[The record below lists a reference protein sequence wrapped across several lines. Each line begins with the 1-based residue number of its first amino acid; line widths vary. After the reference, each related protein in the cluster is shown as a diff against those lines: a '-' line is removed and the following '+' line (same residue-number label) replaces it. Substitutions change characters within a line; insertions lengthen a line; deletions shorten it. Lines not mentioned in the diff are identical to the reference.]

1 MIPKPITPT
10 GGFRFLMRRRYY
22 GGMRIGALL
31 LVIVLGFP
39 PMGAQAQTW
48 PAKPIRMLVP
58 FPPGGGV
65 DYAARIVGKHLS
77 DRLGQ
82 PVLIDNRA
90 GANGIIALEAL
101 KNAPADGY
109 TLGTVSN
116 GPLVINP
123 SMYLKLP
130 YDPVRDFVAIGR
142 LVNFPLLLVAHPSLP
157 AKSVAELIALA
168 KAKPGALTYSSPG
181 VGNGSHLAGELF
193 ASMANINVVH
203 VPYKGTA
210 PAATALLAGDVSLA
224 FSSIPTVLP
233 HVRAGKLRA
242 LAVGDAERLPSL
254 PEYPTIA
261 ESGLPGYEA
270 FSWAGVIAP
279 AGTPQEVIK
288 RVNAELG
295 QILRR
300 KPIVEQ
306 LAAEGTIPV
315 PDTPEEFNAYIKN
328 ELIKW
333 AAIVKLANIKPE

>member
-1 MIPKPITPT
+1 
-10 GGFRFLMRRRYY
+10 MRN
-22 GGMRIGALL
+22 ALL
-31 LVIVLGFP
+31 LPLLLSALVSESAL
-39 PMGAQAQTW
+39 AQAW
-48 PAKPIRMLVP
+48 PAKAVRMLVP

-77 DRLGQ
+77 ERLGQ
-82 PVLIDNRA
+82 PVLIENRA

-101 KNAPADGY
+101 KGAPADGY

-130 YDPVRDFVAIGR
+130 YDAVRDFAAIGR
-142 LVNFPLLLVAHPSLP
+142 LVNFPLLLVAHPSVP
-157 AKSVAELIALA
+157 AKSVPELIALA

-181 VGNGSHLAGELF
+181 VGNGSHLAAELF
-193 ASMANINVVH
+193 ASMASITLVH
-203 VPYKGTA
+203 IPYKGTA
-210 PAATALLAGDVSLA
+210 PAATALLAGEVSLA

-242 LAVGDAERLPSL
+242 IAVGDAARVPSL

-261 ESGLPGYEA
+261 ESGVPGYEA
-270 FSWAGVIAP
+270 FSWAGIIAP
-279 AGTPQEVIK
+279 AGTPQEVVK

-295 QILRR
+295 EIL
-300 KPIVEQ
+300 KQKALVEQ

-315 PDTPEEFNAYIKN
+315 PDTPEEFSAYIKS
-328 ELIKW
+328 ELVKW
-333 AAIVKLANIKPE
+333 AAIVRLANIKPE

>member
-10 GGFRFLMRRRYY
+10 SGFRFFMRRRYY
-22 GGMRIGALL
+22 AGMRNALL
-31 LVIVLGFP
+31 LTLLLSALVSESAL
-39 PMGAQAQTW
+39 AQAW

-65 DYAARIVGKHLS
+65 DYAARIVGKHLA

-82 PVLIDNRA
+82 PVLIENRA

-101 KNAPADGY
+101 KSAPADGY

-130 YDPVRDFVAIGR
+130 YDPVRDFAAIGR
-142 LVNFPLLLVAHPSLP
+142 LVNFPLLLVAHPSVP
-157 AKSVAELIALA
+157 AKSVPELIALA

-193 ASMANINVVH
+193 ASMANINLVH

-242 LAVGDAERLPSL
+242 LAVGDAVRVPSL

-261 ESGLPGYEA
+261 ESGLAGYEA

-279 AGTPQEVIK
+279 AGTPQELVK

-295 QILRR
+295 QIL
-300 KPIVEQ
+300 KQKAIVEQ

-315 PDTPEEFNAYIKN
+315 PDTPEEFSAYIRS
-328 ELIKW
+328 ELVKW
-333 AAIVKLANIKPE
+333 AAIVRMANIKPE

>member
-1 MIPKPITPT
+1 MT
-10 GGFRFLMRRRYY
+10 
-22 GGMRIGALL
+22 IGALRFPL
-31 LVIVLGFP
+31 TFIFIVSVFAPVAAL
-39 PMGAQAQTW
+39 AQTW

-65 DYAARIVGKHLS
+65 DYAARIAGKHLS

-82 PVLIDNRA
+82 PVLIENRA

-101 KNAPADGY
+101 KGAPADGY
-109 TLGTVSN
+109 TLGAVSN

-130 YDPVRDFVAIGR
+130 YDPVRDFAAIGR
-142 LVNFPLLLVAHPSLP
+142 LVNFPLLLVAHPSVR
-157 AKSVAELIALA
+157 AKSVPELIALA
-168 KAKPGALTYSSPG
+168 RAKPGALTYSSPG

-193 ASMANINVVH
+193 ASMANLNLVH

-242 LAVGDAERLPSL
+242 LAVGDAARVPSL

-261 ESGLPGYEA
+261 ESGLAGYEA

-279 AGTPQEVIK
+279 AGTPQEVVK

-295 QILRR
+295 QILRQ
-300 KPIVEQ
+300 KTIVEQ

-315 PDTPEEFNAYIKN
+315 PDTPEEFSAYIKS
-328 ELIKW
+328 ELVKW

>member
-1 MIPKPITPT
+1 M
-10 GGFRFLMRRRYY
+10 RNALFLT
-22 GGMRIGALL
+22 LL
-31 LVIVLGFP
+31 LSALVSESAL
-39 PMGAQAQTW
+39 AQAW
-48 PAKPIRMLVP
+48 PAKPVRMLVP

-77 DRLGQ
+77 ERLGQ
-82 PVLIDNRA
+82 PVLVENRA

-101 KNAPADGY
+101 KGAPADGY

-130 YDPVRDFVAIGR
+130 YDPVRDFAPIGR

-157 AKSVAELIALA
+157 ARSVSELIALA
-168 KAKPGALTYSSPG
+168 KTKPGALTYSSPG

-193 ASMANINVVH
+193 ASMANITLMH
-203 VPYKGTA
+203 IPYKGTA

-242 LAVGDAERLPSL
+242 LAVGDAARVASL

-261 ESGLPGYEA
+261 ESGVPGYEA

-279 AGTPQEVIK
+279 AGTPQEVVK

-295 QILRR
+295 QILRQ
-300 KPIVEQ
+300 KAIVEQ
-306 LAAEGTIPV
+306 LAAEGTLPL
-315 PDTPEEFNAYIKN
+315 PDTPEEFGAYIQS
-328 ELIKW
+328 ELVKW
-333 AAIVKLANIKPE
+333 AAIVRLANIKPE

>member
-1 MIPKPITPT
+1 
-10 GGFRFLMRRRYY
+10 MRN
-22 GGMRIGALL
+22 ALL
-31 LVIVLGFP
+31 LPLLLSALVSESAL
-39 PMGAQAQTW
+39 AQAW
-48 PAKPIRMLVP
+48 PAKAVRMLVP

-77 DRLGQ
+77 ERLGQ
-82 PVLIDNRA
+82 PVLIENRA

-101 KNAPADGY
+101 KGAPADGY

-130 YDPVRDFVAIGR
+130 YDAVRDFAAIGR
-142 LVNFPLLLVAHPSLP
+142 LVNFPLLLVAHPSVP
-157 AKSVAELIALA
+157 AKSVPELIALA

-193 ASMANINVVH
+193 ASMASITLVH
-203 VPYKGTA
+203 IPYKGTA
-210 PAATALLAGDVSLA
+210 PAATALLAGEVSLA

-233 HVRAGKLRA
+233 HVRARKLRA
-242 LAVGDAERLPSL
+242 IAVGDAARVPSL

-261 ESGLPGYEA
+261 ESGVPGYEA
-270 FSWAGVIAP
+270 FSWAGIIAP
-279 AGTPQEVIK
+279 AGTPQEVVK

-295 QILRR
+295 EIL
-300 KPIVEQ
+300 KQKALVEQ

-315 PDTPEEFNAYIKN
+315 PDTPEEFSAYIKS
-328 ELIKW
+328 ELVKW
-333 AAIVKLANIKPE
+333 AAIVRLANIKPE

>member
-1 MIPKPITPT
+1 
-10 GGFRFLMRRRYY
+10 MRL
-22 GGMRIGALL
+22 GALLL
-31 LVIVLGFP
+31 LVIVWVSSP
-39 PMGAQAQTW
+39 IGALAQTW

-82 PVLIDNRA
+82 PVLIENRA

-101 KNAPADGY
+101 KSAPADGY
-109 TLGTVSN
+109 TLGAVSN

-130 YDPVRDFVAIGR
+130 YDPVRDFAAIGR
-142 LVNFPLLLVAHPSLP
+142 LVNFPLLLVAHPSVP
-157 AKSVAELIALA
+157 AKSVPELIALA

-193 ASMANINVVH
+193 ASMANINLVH

-242 LAVGDAERLPSL
+242 LAVGDATRVPSL
-254 PEYPTIA
+254 AEYPTIA
-261 ESGLPGYEA
+261 ESGLAGYEA

-279 AGTPQEVIK
+279 AGTPQELVR

-295 QILRR
+295 QILRQ
-300 KPIVEQ
+300 KAIVEQ

-315 PDTPEEFNAYIKN
+315 PDTPEEFSAYIKS
-328 ELIKW
+328 ELVKW

>member
-1 MIPKPITPT
+1 
-10 GGFRFLMRRRYY
+10 
-22 GGMRIGALL
+22 
-31 LVIVLGFP
+31 
-39 PMGAQAQTW
+39 
-48 PAKPIRMLVP
+48 MLVP

-82 PVLIDNRA
+82 PVLIENRA

-101 KNAPADGY
+101 KGAPADGY

-130 YDPVRDFVAIGR
+130 YDAMRDFAAIGR
-142 LVNFPLLLVAHPSLP
+142 LVNFPLLLVAHPSVP
-157 AKSVAELIALA
+157 AKSVGELIALA
-168 KAKPGALTYSSPG
+168 KAKPGALTYSSP

-193 ASMANINVVH
+193 ASMANVTLMHI
-203 VPYKGTA
+203 PYKGTA

-242 LAVGDAERLPSL
+242 IAVGDAARVPSL

-261 ESGLPGYEA
+261 ESGVPGYEA
-270 FSWAGVIAP
+270 FSWAGIIAP
-279 AGTPQEVIK
+279 AGTPQEVVK

-295 QILRR
+295 GILNQ
-300 KPIVEQ
+300 KAIVEQ

-315 PDTPEEFNAYIKN
+315 PDTPEEFSAYIKS
-328 ELIKW
+328 ELVKW
-333 AAIVKLANIKPE
+333 AAIVRLANIKPE

>member
-1 MIPKPITPT
+1 MRLRALLFILIVWVATP
-10 GGFRFLMRRRYY
+10 
-22 GGMRIGALL
+22 IGAC
-31 LVIVLGFP
+31 
-39 PMGAQAQTW
+39 AQSW

-82 PVLIDNRA
+82 PVLIENRA

-101 KNAPADGY
+101 KGAPADGY

-130 YDPVRDFVAIGR
+130 YDPVRDFAAIGR
-142 LVNFPLLLVAHPSLP
+142 LVNFPLLLVAHPSVP
-157 AKSVAELIALA
+157 AKSVPELIALA

-193 ASMANINVVH
+193 AAMANITLVH
-203 VPYKGTA
+203 IPYKGTA

-242 LAVGDAERLPSL
+242 LAVGDAARVPSL
-254 PEYPTIA
+254 AEYPTIA
-261 ESGLPGYEA
+261 ESGLAGYEA

-279 AGTPQEVIK
+279 AGTPPEIVA
-288 RVNAELG
+288 RVNSELAR
-295 QILRR
+295 ILRQ
-300 KPIVEQ
+300 KEITAQ
-306 LAAEGTIPV
+306 LAAEGTLPV
-315 PDTPEEFNAYIKN
+315 PDTAEEFSAYIKS
-328 ELIKW
+328 ELVKW
-333 AAIVKLANIKPE
+333 AAVVKLANIKPE

>member
-1 MIPKPITPT
+1 
-10 GGFRFLMRRRYY
+10 MRRL
-22 GGMRIGALL
+22 ALAL
-31 LVIVLGFP
+31 ATACIPLFTL
-39 PMGAQAQTW
+39 AQTW
-48 PAKPIRMLVP
+48 PAKPVRMLVP

-82 PVLIDNRA
+82 PVVIDNRA
-90 GANGIIALEAL
+90 GANGIIGLEAL
-101 KNAPADGY
+101 KNATADGY
-109 TLGTVSN
+109 TLAAASN

-123 SMYLKLP
+123 SIYLKLP
-130 YDPVRDFVAIGR
+130 YDPERDFVAVGR
-142 LVNFPLLLVAHPSLP
+142 IVNFPLLLVAHPSLP
-157 AKSVAELIALA
+157 AKSVPELIALA

-193 ASMANINVVH
+193 ASMANITLVH

-242 LAVGDAERLPSL
+242 LAVGDAARVPSL

-261 ESGLPGYEA
+261 ESGLAGYEA

-279 AGTPQEVIK
+279 AGTPQEVVK
-288 RVNAELG
+288 RVNAEVG
-295 QILRR
+295 QILRQ
-300 KPIVEQ
+300 KAIVEQ

-315 PDTPEEFNAYIKN
+315 PDSPEEFSAYIRS
-328 ELIKW
+328 ELAKW
-333 AAIVKLANIKPE
+333 AAIVRLANIKPE

>member
-1 MIPKPITPT
+1 
-10 GGFRFLMRRRYY
+10 MRN
-22 GGMRIGALL
+22 ALL
-31 LVIVLGFP
+31 LPLLLYALVSESAL
-39 PMGAQAQTW
+39 AQAW

-65 DYAARIVGKHLS
+65 DYAARIVGKHLA

-82 PVLIDNRA
+82 PVLIENRA

-101 KNAPADGY
+101 KSAPADGY

-130 YDPVRDFVAIGR
+130 YDSVRDFAAIGR
-142 LVNFPLLLVAHPSLP
+142 LVNFPLLLDRGEVVP
-157 AKSVAELIALA
+157 AKSVPELIALA

-193 ASMANINVVH
+193 ASMANITLMH
-203 VPYKGTA
+203 IPYKGTA

-242 LAVGDAERLPSL
+242 LAVGDAARVPSL

-261 ESGLPGYEA
+261 ESGVPGYEA

-279 AGTPQEVIK
+279 TGTPQEVVK

-295 QILRR
+295 QILRQ
-300 KPIVEQ
+300 KAIVEQ

-315 PDTPEEFNAYIKN
+315 PDTPEEFSAYIRS
-328 ELIKW
+328 ELVKW
-333 AAIVKLANIKPE
+333 AAIVRMANIKPE

>member
-1 MIPKPITPT
+1 MPT
-10 GGFRFLMRRRYY
+10 GGFRFFMRRRYY
-22 GGMRIGALL
+22 AGMRIGAL
-31 LVIVLGFP
+31 VVFVFCIFFAGETP
-39 PMGAQAQTW
+39 AQVW

-82 PVLIDNRA
+82 PVLVENRA

-101 KNAPADGY
+101 KAAPADGY

-130 YDPVRDFVAIGR
+130 YDPVRDFAAVGR
-142 LVNFPLLLVAHPSLP
+142 LVNFPLLLVAHPSVP
-157 AKSVAELIALA
+157 VKNVPELIALA

-193 ASMANINVVH
+193 ASMANITLVH

-242 LAVGDAERLPSL
+242 LAVGDAARMPSL

-261 ESGLPGYEA
+261 ESGVAGYEA
-270 FSWAGVIAP
+270 FSWAGIVAP
-279 AGTPQEVIK
+279 AGTPPDVVR
-288 RVNAELG
+288 RVNAEVG
-295 QILRR
+295 QILRQ
-300 KPIVEQ
+300 KALVEQ

-315 PDTPEEFNAYIKN
+315 PDTPEEFSAYIRS
-328 ELIKW
+328 ELVKW
-333 AAIVKLANIKPE
+333 AAIVRLANIKPE